1 MDWSSIAGT
10 VGKFAPTLGGLL
22 GSAFGPAGSIVGGI
36 AGRAIA
42 GALGVEAT
50 PEAIREA
57 LAKDKNAVER
67 LRILEATK
75 AQQIAAE
82 AQVEVE
88 RVKAEIAKGESIG
101 TTQRA
106 EIAAGVS
113 WWHWR
118 HLIGYL
124 VLGYGLNQI
133 VLLNLAAFKP
143 TMLSPDQAVALFNA
157 TGVFTGGLFALLGY
171 VAGDTT
177 NRINTAVTGEHS
189 AGGIMNTIRSAL
201 GTKKK

>member
-1 MDWSSIAGT
+1 MDWSSIAGV
-10 VGKFAPTLGGLL
+10 VGKFAPTLGELL

-42 GALGVEAT
+42 NALGVEAT
-50 PEAIREA
+50 PEAVSAA
-57 LAKDKNAVER
+57 LTKDKNAVEK

-82 AQVEVE
+82 AQIAVEQIKSNVAQGAAVNE
-88 RVKAEIAKGESIG
+88 TVRS
-101 TTQRA
+101 

-133 VLLNLAAFKP
+133 VLLNLAAFRP
-143 TMLSPDQAVALFNA
+143 AMLSPDQAVALFNA

-189 AGGIMNTIRSAL
+189 AGGIMNTLRAAF
-201 GTKKK
+201 TKKN

>member
-1 MDWSSIAGT
+1 MDWSSIAGV
-10 VGKFAPTLGGLL
+10 VGKFAPTLGELL
-22 GSAFGPAGSIVGGI
+22 GSAFGPVGGIVGGI

-50 PEAIREA
+50 PEAISAA
-57 LAKDKNAVER
+57 LAKDKNAVEK

-75 AQQIAAE
+75 AQQIVEDAR
-82 AQVEVE
+82 VEVE

-101 TTQRA
+101 MTQRA

-133 VLLNLAAFKP
+133 VLLNLAAFRP
-143 TMLSPDQAVALFNA
+143 ALLSPDQAVALFNA

-189 AGGIMNTIRSAL
+189 AGGIMNTLRAAF
-201 GTKKK
+201 KKKP

>member
-1 MDWSSIAGT
+1 MDWSSIAGV
-10 VGKFAPTLGGLL
+10 VGNIAPTLGGLL
-22 GSAFGPAGSIVGGI
+22 GSAFGPAGSVIGGI

-42 GALGVEAT
+42 GALGVPAT
-50 PEAIREA
+50 PEAVSEA
-57 LAKDKNAVER
+57 LAKDKNAVEK

-75 AQQIAAE
+75 ATQIVEE
-82 AQVEVE
+82 ARVEVE
-88 RVKAEIAKGESIG
+88 KLKYNAQQSGAINETV
-101 TTQRA
+101 RA
-106 EIAAGVS
+106 EVATGVS

-124 VLGYGLNQI
+124 VLGYGINQI

-143 TMLSPDQAVALFNA
+143 ATLSPDQAVALFNA

-177 NRINTAVTGEHS
+177 NRINTAITGEHS
-189 AGGIMNTIRSAL
+189 AGGLMNTVRTVF
-201 GTKKK
+201 GKK

>member
-1 MDWSSIAGT
+1 
-10 VGKFAPTLGGLL
+10 
-22 GSAFGPAGSIVGGI
+22 
-36 AGRAIA
+36 
-42 GALGVEAT
+42 
-50 PEAIREA
+50 
-57 LAKDKNAVER
+57 
-67 LRILEATK
+67 
-75 AQQIAAE
+75 
-82 AQVEVE
+82 
-88 RVKAEIAKGESIG
+88 
-101 TTQRA
+101 
-106 EIAAGVS
+106 VS

-133 VLLNLAAFKP
+133 VLLNLAAFRP
-143 TMLSPDQAVALFNA
+143 AMLSPDQAVALFNA

-189 AGGIMNTIRSAL
+189 AGGIMNTIRSAF